1 MMIFDA
7 SNRDECQT
15 SRYRTNTPLQA
26 LVMLNDPTMIEAS
39 KALAD
44 RLLQAGTN
52 PSQIIASAFQRII
65 CRTPDAKEKEVLVS
79 YWEQAVA
86 ELRKNPENAR
96 KIISVGNY
104 QAVTKDTIL
113 LAAAM
118 QAIQVMYNMQEA
130 ITKT

>member
-44 RLLQAGTN
+44 RLLQTGTN
-52 PSQIIASAFQRII
+52 PSQVITSAFQRII

>member
-1 MMIFDA
+1 
-7 SNRDECQT
+7 
-15 SRYRTNTPLQA
+15 
-26 LVMLNDPTMIEAS
+26 
-39 KALAD
+39 
-44 RLLQAGTN
+44 
-52 PSQIIASAFQRII
+52 
-65 CRTPDAKEKEVLVS
+65 
-79 YWEQAVA
+79 
-86 ELRKNPENAR
+86 LRKNPENAR

>member
-1 MMIFDA
+1 
-7 SNRDECQT
+7 
-15 SRYRTNTPLQA
+15 
-26 LVMLNDPTMIEAS
+26 MLNDPTMIEAS

-86 ELRKNPENAR
+86 ELKKNPENAR